1 MPTKFSII
9 IPTLWKSGRIYKL
22 IDELDACPEV
32 DEIILIDNAGEY
44 DQQITKPYN
53 KIHVVSV
60 PRNIFVN
67 PAWNLGVKMAKNSN
81 IGILNDDINFNT
93 AHVFDFVAQ
102 HIDKGIIG
110 QCCSNYDPI
119 DRGLPMEIEK
129 IKSRPSGWGCMLFI
143 KKENYLPIPEE
154 LLIACGDDYL
164 FERVKGGAYIMKNLR
179 VDTRISTTSILP
191 QFFKIQEEDIL
202 KYKQLKND

>member
-9 IPTLWKSGRIYKL
+9 IPTLWKSERIHQLLLDL
-22 IDELDACPEV
+22 IKCEFV
-32 DEIILIDNAGEY
+32 DEIILIDNANRFFDYYEAL
-44 DQQITKPYN
+44 DKV
-53 KIHVVSV
+53 KLVKVDE
-60 PRNIFVN
+60 NIYVN
-67 PAWNLGVKMAKNSN
+67 PAWNLGVSLAKNSN
-81 IGILNDDINFNT
+81 IGILNDDINFKT
-93 AHVFDFVAQ
+93 EGVFDFIAQ
-102 HIDKGIIG
+102 HIHKGIIG

-129 IKSRPSGWGCMLFI
+129 IDFRTSGWGCMLFI
-143 KKENYLPIPEE
+143 KKENYLNIPED

-164 FERVKGGAYIMKNLR
+164 FDNVAGGGYILKNLR
-179 VDTRISTTSILP
+179 VDTKISTTSILP